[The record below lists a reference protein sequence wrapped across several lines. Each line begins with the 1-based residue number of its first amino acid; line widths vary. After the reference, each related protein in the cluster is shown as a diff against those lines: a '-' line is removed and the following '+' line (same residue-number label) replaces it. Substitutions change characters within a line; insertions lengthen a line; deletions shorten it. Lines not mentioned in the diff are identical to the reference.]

1 MDDSFDLAHTVLTR
15 PFGSWSKKELEIL
28 LFTELLSKKII
39 SIHDDHYAVAQKL
52 GMTVTSYG
60 RLKSEFLAQLPIT
73 NPAEFEAISK
83 LLLIKAL
90 SAVAILIDGEKLVL
104 TGADRAQRDVLTSNA
119 HQNKMPMVP
128 QGSALITDYYTLLFL
143 AKTVEDSTVADIDW
157 MKLAKRVELKGLEKF
172 GSRALQKLKRDVP
185 DIVSVGIGVAQLL
198 SGFIT

>member
-1 MDDSFDLAHTVLTR
+1 MADSFDLVHTVLTR

-28 LFTELLSKKII
+28 LFTELLNKKII
-39 SIHDDHYAVAQKL
+39 SIHDDHYEVAHKL
-52 GMTVTSYG
+52 GITASRYG

-128 QGSALITDYYTLLFL
+128 QGSALITTHRTLLFL
-143 AKTVEDSTVADIDW
+143 AKSVEDSTVAEIDW
-157 MKLAKRVELKGLEKF
+157 IKLAKQVDLKGLEKSE
-172 GSRALQKLKRDVP
+172 SRALQKLKGEVP
-185 DIVSVGIGVAQLL
+185 DIFSVGIGVAQLL